1 MNGYTGFT
9 MKWMRHTCRQA
20 AELMSLQRDEPLGF
34 WRSLTLRMHIH
45 VCGDC
50 AQVERQLDQLS
61 HMNGALWRGGG
72 AADGDKD
79 QR

>member
-1 MNGYTGFT
+1 
-9 MKWMRHTCRQA
+9 MKWMQHTCRQS

-34 WRSLTLRMHIH
+34 WRSLTLRMHIR

-50 AQVERQLDQLS
+50 QQVERQLDQLS
-61 HMNGALWRGGG
+61 DLGAALWQDHAGHKNDRG
-72 AADGDKD
+72 

>member
-1 MNGYTGFT
+1 
-9 MKWMRHTCRQA
+9 MKWMQHTCRQA

-34 WRSLTLRMHIH
+34 WRSMTLRMHIR

-50 AQVERQLDQLS
+50 EQVERQLDQLS
-61 HMNGALWRGGG
+61 HMNGALWRG
-72 AADGDKD
+72 AEAVDDDKD

>member
-1 MNGYTGFT
+1 
-9 MKWMRHTCRQA
+9 MKWMQHTCRQA

-34 WRSLTLRMHIH
+34 WRALGLKLHLG

-50 AQVERQLDQLS
+50 REVDRQLDRLS
-61 HMNGALWRGGG
+61 DLSAGLWGG
-72 AADGDKD
+72 AHGAGEEGDGT

>member
-1 MNGYTGFT
+1 
-9 MKWMRHTCRQA
+9 MKWMQHNCRQA

-34 WRSLTLRMHIH
+34 WRSLTLRMHIR

-50 AQVERQLDQLS
+50 GQVERQLDQLS
-61 HMNGALWRGGG
+61 RMNSALWRG
-72 AADGDKD
+72 AEPADDDKN